1 MIASG
6 SPDGSDPSTALVATS
21 FTQSVE
27 PGSGTSST
35 LIPAFSNQPSFC
47 AIANGAA
54 AELTVLAHQPTRT
67 VRTSAAAGA
76 ASAPS
81 TSTQTMAI
89 RFIDHLLSLATKHRR
104 PAKGPRTGSGAA
116 PGGSA
121 HAGRG
126 PGSRG

>member
-6 SPDGSDPSTALVATS
+6 STDGSDTSTALVATS

-35 LIPAFSNQPSFC
+35 LMPAFSNQPSFW
-47 AIANGAA
+47 AMANGAA

-67 VRTSAAAGA
+67 VRSSALAGA

-81 TSTQTMAI
+81 TRTQAIAI
-89 RFIDHLLSLATKHRR
+89 RFITDHLLSLATAHRHR
-104 PAKGPRTGSGAA
+104 ASDPRTGPDAA
-116 PGGSA
+116 PGGS
-121 HAGRG
+121 GRA
-126 PGSRG
+126 R

>member
-6 SPDGSDPSTALVATS
+6 STDGSETWTSLVATS

-35 LIPAFSNQPSFC
+35 LIPALSNQPSFW

-67 VRTSAAAGA
+67 VR
-76 ASAPS
+76 
-81 TSTQTMAI
+81 
-89 RFIDHLLSLATKHRR
+89 
-104 PAKGPRTGSGAA
+104 
-116 PGGSA
+116 GSA
-121 HAGRG
+121 RAGPAAISVASTATTATRATRATRAMTVG
-126 PGSRG
+126 W